1 LHDKLYQM
9 KRISTLLILF
19 FITNLVY
26 SQTQKEVIIVTCAK
40 GTLIIDGT
48 TVATVDADDASKQ
61 TLSYGE
67 HYIQLKNDNEKFSLT
82 VVIDESTKGILK
94 IGCKT
99 DVPTNAKRIIDKE
112 VSLTGALGTTVEQ
125 NVFALDFEDEILIN
139 CDILNKRGNATLSI
153 VEYET
158 GREIY
163 RKDRFELIANEKVK
177 VPARG
182 IYYFSL
188 FTEALFGKTAKITI
202 DRIASPNSKTFFKTS
217 VLVKTDTVST
227 EILNTTTRVFSSTNI
242 DHSNRTTLRITLPQN
257 TTYWT
262 YWIGVGQEAKDKMDN
277 FTSTLSKGAIKY
289 LSPNPLVLFGMNLI
303 SSLPS
308 MNVPSTIN
316 YRFVS
321 TKDAQLFSK
330 KQPHNYY
337 TFKFADNV
345 STDYAIIKFNLPD
358 LVLAMNNTSAMEG
371 HDVTVRVV
379 AFSVSSKYVM
389 IE

>member
-1 LHDKLYQM
+1 M
-9 KRISTLLILF
+9 KRISTLLILLF
-19 FITNLVY
+19 FANLVY
-26 SQTQKEVIIVTCAK
+26 SQIQKEVIIVACAK

-48 TVATVDADDASKQ
+48 IVATVDADDASKQ

-67 HYIQLKNDNEKFSLT
+67 HYIQLKNDNEKVSLT
-82 VVIDESTKGILK
+82 VTINESTKGILK

-99 DVPTNAKRIIDKE
+99 EAQTNAKRIIDKE
-112 VSLTGALGTTVEQ
+112 VSLSGALGSGVEE
-125 NVFALDFEDEILIN
+125 NVFALDFEDEIVIN
-139 CDILNKRGNATLSI
+139 CDILNKKGNATLFLK
-153 VEYET
+153 EYET

-163 RKDRFELIANEKVK
+163 RKDRFELITNEKLK
-177 VPARG
+177 VPAKG

-188 FTEALFGKTAKITI
+188 FTDALFGKTAKISI
-202 DRIASPNSKTFFKTS
+202 DRIPSPNSKPGFKTS
-217 VLVKTDTVST
+217 VAIKNDTTSIEV
-227 EILNTTTRVFSSTNI
+227 LNTTTRVFSSTNL
-242 DHSNRTTLRITLPQN
+242 DHPNRTTVRINLPKN

-262 YWIGVGQEAKDKMDN
+262 YWIGVGQEAKEKMDN
-277 FTSTLSKGAIKY
+277 FTSTLAKGAVKY

-316 YRFVS
+316 YKFVS
-321 TKDAQLFSK
+321 TKDAQLFSQ

-345 STDYAIIKFNLPD
+345 ATDYSIINFNLPD

-371 HDVTVRVV
+371 HDVNVRVV

-389 IE
+389 ME